1 MPNYTCPDCGKKL
14 FHENETTLTVE
25 TQIHGKFCPAKKK
38 H

>member
-1 MPNYTCPDCGKKL
+1 MPEFTCPECGKKL

-25 TQIHGKFCPAKKK
+25 KQVHGKFCPAKKK